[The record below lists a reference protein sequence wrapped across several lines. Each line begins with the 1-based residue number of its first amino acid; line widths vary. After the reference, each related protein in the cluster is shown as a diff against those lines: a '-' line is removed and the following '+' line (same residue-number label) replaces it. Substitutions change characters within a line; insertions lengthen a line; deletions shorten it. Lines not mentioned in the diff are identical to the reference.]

1 MLPSTIRS
9 GYVILYA
16 AKTALRASARLII
29 HMDFHQF
36 GHLKL
41 LDNAAP

>member
-1 MLPSTIRS
+1 MLPFIIPS

-29 HMDFHQF
+29 HMDFHHF

-41 LDNAAP
+41 LDNDAP